1 LAVELSK
8 DRYPEWIDALRP
20 MAAEHA
26 WILQDLVEWPE
37 EARVVV
43 PHAAAMP
50 GEGYLLGSSH
60 PGSQGTRT
68 VVLSGEPM
76 VVEDLVRAS
85 AVQAPF
91 VVRETSADLA
101 EVIERHYEDV
111 TVHAQQRMDVTRDTF
126 QAADTLDARQL
137 AEWDV
142 DSLLAFYD
150 APRQAVEGY
159 SEWIANAF
167 VAGIYFADEL
177 LAVGS
182 TMVRLPEIWV
192 LVGIETA
199 PDERGRGYGTA
210 VTSFLTGAGLA
221 EVERVSLT
229 VRKDNA
235 AAIRVYE
242 KLGYQV
248 RDDRVWIDVN
258 RVPSRV

>member
-1 LAVELSK
+1 
-8 DRYPEWIDALRP
+8 

-26 WILQDLVEWPE
+26 WLLQDLVEWPE
-37 EARVVV
+37 DARVGVSH
-43 PHAAAMP
+43 PEAMP
-50 GEGYLLGSSH
+50 TDGYLLGSSH
-60 PGSQGTRT
+60 PGSQGIRT
-68 VVLSGEPM
+68 VVLSGSVD
-76 VVEDLVRAS
+76 VVDDLVRAS

-91 VVRETSADLA
+91 VVRETPAELA
-101 EVIERHYEDV
+101 RVIERQYDDV
-111 TVHAQQRMDVTRDTF
+111 SVYAQQRMDVTADTF
-126 QAADTLDARQL
+126 ETSGHMDARQL

-142 DSLLAFYD
+142 DSLLSFYD
-150 APRQAVEGY
+150 APKQAVERY

-167 VAGIYFADEL
+167 VAGIYFSDEL

-199 PDERGRGYGTA
+199 SAERGRGYGTA
-210 VTSFLTGAGLA
+210 LTSFLTASALD
-221 EVERVSLT
+221 EVDRVSLT

-248 RDDRVWIDVN
+248 REDRVWIDVN